1 MVSGIKSLTFGI
13 KPSPLIK
20 GKKLPLS
27 FASGSKGSSELARTT
42 EAKYPTLLIFELDSL
57 ISSIFLGGNASSGYL
72 AELTTTYSGPLS
84 PTNHNDGCT

>member
-42 EAKYPTLLIFELDSL
+42 EAKYPTTHFELDSL